1 MCASSGARFC
11 VVRILTNTVS
21 QFTLYAK
28 TAKGTKPDFH
38 RAMNGAAS
46 KPFYEAFLEK
56 MRGAYQAERIKGA

>member
-1 MCASSGARFC
+1 M
-11 VVRILTNTVS
+11 S

>member
-1 MCASSGARFC
+1 MCATSGVRFC
-11 VVRILTNTVS
+11 VVRVLAYTVS

-38 RAMNGAAS
+38 RAMNGAES

-56 MRGAYQAERIKGA
+56 MRGAYQAERIKSA